1 MKGGGSTLSAELIC
15 AARYPWMIPVL
26 KLYVGA
32 KRERANPQKKSL
44 VRGWLTERPRKLL
57 AEEVT

>member
-1 MKGGGSTLSAELIC
+1 
-15 AARYPWMIPVL
+15 MIPVL